1 MYITRIL
8 TLPLI
13 LMFAFVVSIWTE
25 VTMAQEGRIN
35 FSQQKKRVT
44 PQIEME
50 RARFTFLTL
59 QNPNYFG
66 NLKASVL
73 DPITTIIG
81 NTKYEEIEC
90 VGFNPDFDRLEA
102 VVLIKKSSGYGGGIC
117 SNGSP
122 EYVRFYLSYDG
133 GSTWKDQGITSFHA
147 FNIPCDKPLEYAATL
162 QISPSKGL
170 CISENLPI
178 VRAILSWKNPP
189 PEEAPDWLPVWG
201 QVKEARIQIGSRDL
215 FLTADLF
222 NELKINLPLKYQ
234 NLFDLKQELNV
245 LEAVPLNGI
254 ELQELYRDK
263 PVQPSRYL
271 FKDVHELILE
281 PKLYKIPLLPKS
293 IEYLQQLQVDWA
305 QLIDDFQ
312 LVDGRTKYE
321 ELKCVGLNTNL
332 DTLVGI
338 LTVKL
343 PSGYSGNLC
352 SAGSTEYIA
361 FWVDWGGGWEHAGT
375 GSVSIHDL
383 TTIPDEGLQFALHVP
398 IDVATHRRPCQ
409 YGPTT
414 ARVRAILSWQTEP
427 PSNNPNYVPTWG
439 NRKETLIHIPSG
451 DLLPGDILAPEFYTV
466 GGMSPNDISTPSG
479 LANGPA
485 VTAGFTAIDS
495 PFGARVFLA
504 GKIHNAPDLP
514 PGPASLVDYRVSV
527 RQLPAGSW
535 MPLNDDLKL
544 KLIPWPGGIGAE
556 YTVTQSAPD
565 GWYEY
570 LADPEGPNTI
580 DINGDILAIWDT
592 GSRTGTWQIKVDARD
607 SVSNTFFPGSQLI
620 TVRLDNQAPSA
631 AIAIT
636 SGGGDCADFLIG
648 DVIQGTYSATD
659 QHFNFLRLSVAPWL
673 GGNGFIAP
681 LPATAA
687 LPQMPLTR
695 SYPIVLSSGESG
707 IWQLD
712 TTGMPRCGYVTYLH
726 VRDRTIVNSG
736 HIGRHTSVPVG
747 LCLREEQQ

>member
-1 MYITRIL
+1 MHITRISA
-8 TLPLI
+8 LPLI
-13 LMFAFVVSIWTE
+13 LLFALVSSTWTE
-25 VTMAQEGRIN
+25 VAMAQDRRIN
-35 FSQQKKRVT
+35 FRQQKKRVT
-44 PQIEME
+44 PQIELE

-66 NLKASVL
+66 NLKTSVL
-73 DPITTIIG
+73 VPITTIIG
-81 NTKYEEIEC
+81 NTKYEEIDC

-102 VVLIKKSSGYGGGIC
+102 VVLIKKSSGYGGGVC
-117 SNGSP
+117 SNGSR

-133 GSTWKDQGITSFHA
+133 GSTWRDQGITSFLA
-147 FNIPCDKPLEYAATL
+147 YNIPGDKPLEYAATL
-162 QISPSKGL
+162 RISPSKRF
-170 CISENLPI
+170 CTSENLPR

-189 PEEAPDWLPVWG
+189 PAEEPDWLPVWG
-201 QVKEARIQIGSRDL
+201 QVKEARIQIGARKL
-215 FLTADLF
+215 FFTADLF
-222 NELKINLPLKYQ
+222 KELEISLPPQFQ
-234 NLFDLKQELNV
+234 NLFDLKQELSV

-254 ELQELYRDK
+254 ELQELYKDK
-263 PVQPSRYL
+263 PVQPRRYL
-271 FKDVHELILE
+271 YKDVHELILE
-281 PKLYKIPLLPKS
+281 PKSYKTPLLLPKS
-293 IEYLQQLQVDWA
+293 IEYLQQLEVDWA

-343 PSGYSGNLC
+343 PTGYSGNLC
-352 SAGSTEYIA
+352 SAGSTEYVA

-375 GSVSIHDL
+375 GAVRIHDL
-383 TTIPDEGLQFALHVP
+383 TTIPDEGLQFAVHVP
-398 IDVATHRRPCQ
+398 IDVATHRRRCQ
-409 YGPTT
+409 NGPTT

-439 NRKETLIHIPSG
+439 NRKQTLIHIPSG
-451 DLLPGDILAPEFYTV
+451 DLLPENLPAPEFYTV

-495 PFGARVFLA
+495 PFGARIFLA
-504 GKIHNAPDLP
+504 GKIHNAPNLSASAP
-514 PGPASLVDYRVSV
+514 PLDYRVSV

-535 MPLNDDLKL
+535 TPLNDDLKL

-556 YTVTQSAPD
+556 YTVIQSAPD

-570 LADPEGPNTI
+570 LADHEGPVTN
-580 DINGDILAIWDT
+580 DINGDILAVWDT
-592 GSRTGTWQIKVDARD
+592 GSRTGKWQVKIDARN
-607 SVSNTFFPGSQLI
+607 SANMVFPGSQLI

-636 SGGGDCADFLIG
+636 SGGGDCADFIID

-659 QHFNFLRLSVAPWL
+659 EHFNFLRLSVAPWL
-673 GGNGFIAP
+673 GGSGFIAP

-695 SYPIVLSSGESG
+695 SYPIVPASGESG

-747 LCLREEQQ
+747 LCLREE